1 MMTADYH
8 NPLTL
13 PAWAALPEA
22 EQKAYNRA
30 YALAMIE
37 HGHGEKKAAEY
48 RSASDQEV
56 LAAATGIGDPGV
68 AETLLMKIYEAE
80 AAATIPDWERS
91 IC

>member
-1 MMTADYH
+1 MTADYH

-13 PAWAALPEA
+13 PAWAALPDS

-30 YALAMIE
+30 YALAMI
-37 HGHGEKKAAEY
+37 GHRLGAAKAVEYEKE
-48 RSASDQEV
+48 SDERV
-56 LAAATGIGDPGV
+56 LVAATGISDPGV
-68 AETLLMKIYEAE
+68 AETFLMKIYEAE